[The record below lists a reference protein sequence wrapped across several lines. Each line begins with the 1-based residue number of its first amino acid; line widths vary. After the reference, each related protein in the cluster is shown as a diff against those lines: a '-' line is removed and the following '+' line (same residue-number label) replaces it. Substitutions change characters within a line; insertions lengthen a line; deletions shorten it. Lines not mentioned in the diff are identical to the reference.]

1 MRYFKRWFFSSTLML
16 AMLTTAYSQAAKDSL
31 KIPNPIQLDSS
42 LYNTRAA
49 ILLEDDSIF
58 MLYEWVHGYN
68 PSTRAKLAT
77 ERIYDLVHQRDFE
90 PDSFHLIK
98 KGEYYHINYQNDFIV
113 NIGQIDADWTGL
125 SLDKASQNFLITLK
139 EACIKSSS
147 GINLKNLIIQISLAI
162 LVIVVF
168 YFVVKYINKLFKF
181 FASKIEGLKGTY
193 LKGVKFGSY
202 EFIGENRLTNI
213 ALIANNIF
221 RIAFLLF
228 LLYLTL
234 PILFSIF
241 PWTEGIA
248 KTLFAYVLDPIK
260 SVLKSIID
268 FIPSLFKILVIFF
281 VFRYIIKGVKFLSD
295 EVEKGKLVIPSFYPD
310 WAKPTTRIISFILFV
325 FMFVLIWPLLPGS
338 DSEAFKGVSVFLGI
352 LISLGSSTSI
362 ANIMA
367 GLVITYMRPF
377 RVGDR
382 VKVGEV
388 SGDIL
393 EKNLLVTRV
402 RTIKNEIITIPNS
415 MVLNN
420 ASTNFTM
427 SSEMSEGLVLH
438 TSITIGYDV
447 PWRLVHSMLLEVADK
462 TPFVEKS
469 PAPFVLQTS
478 LDDFYVSYQLN
489 AYTKQPAKQSSI
501 YSDLHALM
509 QDVFAKNDVEIMSPH
524 YQADREGPSTIPP
537 KNID

>member
-1 MRYFKRWFFSSTLML
+1 ML

-260 SVLKSIID
+260 SVLKAIID

-310 WAKPTTRIISFILFV
+310 WAKPTTRIISFILYV

>member
-1 MRYFKRWFFSSTLML
+1 MVLFGVSSTSFGQ
-16 AMLTTAYSQAAKDSL
+16 TTRDSI
-31 KIPNPIQLDSS
+31 KKKVSIQLDSALLATS
-42 LYNTRAA
+42 AP
-49 ILLEDDSIF
+49 ILLDGDTIF
-58 MLYEWVHGYN
+58 VLYEKVHGYI
-68 PSTRAKLAT
+68 PLTRAKLAS
-77 ERIYDLVHQRDFE
+77 ERIDELVHQREFE
-90 PDSFHLIK
+90 PDSFHLVRD
-98 KGEYYHINYQNDFIV
+98 GDYFHINYQKDFIV
-113 NIGQIDADWTGL
+113 NIGQIDADWAGL
-125 SLDKASQNFLITLK
+125 SIDKASEECLDRLK
-139 EACIKSSS
+139 KTCIESNS
-147 GINLKNLIIQISLAI
+147 GINIKSLLIQIALAI

-168 YFVVKYINKLFKF
+168 VFVIKYINKLFKF
-181 FASKIEGLKGTY
+181 FATKIESLKGTY

-202 EFIGENRLTNI
+202 EFIGESRLTNI
-213 ALIANNIF
+213 ALMANNIL

-228 LLYLTL
+228 ILYLTL

-248 KTLFAYVLDPIK
+248 KTLFNYVLNPVK
-260 SVLKSIID
+260 SVLHSIID

-281 VFRYIIKGVKFLSD
+281 AVRYVVKGVKFLSG
-295 EVEKGKLVIPSFYPD
+295 EVENGKLVIPAFYPD
-310 WAKPTTRIISFILFV
+310 WAQPTSRIINFILYV
-325 FMFVLIWPLLPGS
+325 FMFVMIWPLLPGS

-382 VKVGEV
+382 VKVGEI
-388 SGDIL
+388 SGDIM

-402 RTIKNEIITIPNS
+402 QTIKNEIITIPNS
-415 MVLNN
+415 MILNN

-427 SSEMSEGLVLH
+427 SSEASEGLVLH

-447 PWRLVHSMLLEVADK
+447 PWRQVHSMLIEVADK
-462 TPFVEKS
+462 TPFIEKS
-469 PAPFVLQTS
+469 PKPFVLQTS

-489 AYTKQPAKQSSI
+489 AYTKEPAKQSAI
-501 YSDLHALM
+501 YSDLHALI
-509 QDVFAKNDVEIMSPH
+509 QDVFAQNDVEIMSPH

-537 KNID
+537 KNIK

>member
-1 MRYFKRWFFSSTLML
+1 MRNFKRWFFSSTLML

-260 SVLKSIID
+260 SVLKAIID

-310 WAKPTTRIISFILFV
+310 WAKPTTRIISFILYV